1 MSTTAV
7 ILKTL
12 KERGIDDCAN
22 VNTRSLRLINAAFR
36 AVDDSH
42 LFPINGEFNATE
54 RAIRWYRRVYFT
66 ANGPC
71 SNYEYILGLE
81 NVISRYVNGVN
92 Y

>member
-1 MSTTAV
+1 MSNTAS

-12 KERGIDDCAN
+12 QERGIDDRAD
-22 VNTRSLRLINAAFR
+22 VTTRSLRIINAAFR

-54 RAIRWYRRVYFT
+54 RAIRWYRRVYFD

-71 SNYEYILGLE
+71 SNYEYILGLDS
-81 NVISRYVNGVN
+81 VISRYVNGLDF
-92 Y
+92 